1 MNNDVEKL
9 EVWIELLIWVEELDG
24 LIVLLIKG
32 VVLEVWIEL
41 LINLVEDWIGFDVV
55 IAGELELCLL
65 LEFKVLPVLEEFG
78 ILVLVE
84 ELDIKVEDEINGVV
98 AIVIGDVVGKNVGLL
113 EVLISDVVEET
124 KFDIECDVFF
134 VDEIVGSHSL
144 WI

>member
-1 MNNDVEKL
+1 
-9 EVWIELLIWVEELDG
+9 
-24 LIVLLIKG
+24 
-32 VVLEVWIEL
+32 
-41 LINLVEDWIGFDVV
+41 
-55 IAGELELCLL
+55 
-65 LEFKVLPVLEEFG
+65 VLEEFG

-144 WI
+144 